1 MAMFVHLSAEK
12 NVKAI
17 LRNGIT
23 RLKKLQRTPQGIFAM
38 PVTRNFYV
46 SHQWLREL
54 KRRGHGPVAGVY
66 FRIADEQTVWV
77 GHYNQPHKSMTAAQA
92 LALIAGQE
100 SPQGYQV
107 IVPRRITRS
116 EIPPRAK
123 TSPGGRLE
131 IPARGAWYETVSLP
145 HMRAGKLRCAAY
157 PGKVRLALV
166 STCAV
171 APARSGPF
179 KISFFPGHAARGFF
193 LWRRE
198 SLRAHCDQTSP
209 FACQEFG
216 RAAGESKSGDAN
228 PQNARL

>member
-116 EIPPRAK
+116 EIHRVRRLPQVVGWRYQ
-123 TSPGGRLE
+123 PGAHGMKPCPCP
-131 IPARGAWYETVSLP
+131 ICVQGNYGAR
-145 HMRAGKLRCAAY
+145 R
-157 PGKVRLALV
+157 
-166 STCAV
+166 
-171 APARSGPF
+171 
-179 KISFFPGHAARGFF
+179 I
-193 LWRRE
+193 RE
-198 SLRAHCDQTSP
+198 KYD
-209 FACQEFG
+209 
-216 RAAGESKSGDAN
+216 
-228 PQNARL
+228 